1 MKILL
6 AFLFCLCARTEANYL
21 FPSLNNPSAYLNR
34 HSMPI
39 LSTINWQR
47 YLAGSSIM
55 PRTRLGN
62 RMRRYMSKIP
72 TRPSSLPKL
81 SNEYGRTRHMAPQI
95 NPLSYYWS
103 VRYVPMMTPLWGVIS
118 RKKSSSSSSSSS
130 SSFSEEDSSE
140 LKLNL
145 QQLSRNKHFPKDKQN
160 VNKLVKNFGVRFM
173 AHASTTE
180 ESDESSSTE
189 KGGYLVI

>member
-55 PRTRLGN
+55 PRTRLDN

-72 TRPSSLPKL
+72 TRLSKL
-81 SNEYGRTRHMAPQI
+81 GNEFSGPRHMTPQI

-118 RKKSSSSSSSSS
+118 GKKSSSSSSSSS

-145 QQLSRNKHFPKDKQN
+145 QHLSRNKHFPKDKQN
-160 VNKLVKNFGVRFM
+160 VNKLVKTHGVRFM
-173 AHASTTE
+173 EHSSTSE
-180 ESDESSSTE
+180 ESVETSSME
-189 KGGYLVI
+189 KGK